1 MLLLLTW
8 IQKICINIC
17 YDDVCGAD
25 TDVLLYLIS
34 WKCLQESADH
44 SDSED
49 NEDGEEDESSTED
62 ETEEKKHDFEEEE
75 EEEEEEEKEEEDDY
89 SDSSDTI
96 CRSSDSETEV

>member
-8 IQKICINIC
+8 IQKICINIF
-17 YDDVCGAD
+17 YDDGCGAD

-49 NEDGEEDESSTED
+49 NEDGEEDERSTEN
-62 ETEEKKHDFEEEE
+62 ETEEKKNYFEE
-75 EEEEEEEKEEEDDY
+75 EEEEEEEKEEEDNY

-96 CRSSDSETEV
+96 CMSSDSETEV

>member
-8 IQKICINIC
+8 IQKICINIF
-17 YDDVCGAD
+17 YDDGCGAD

-49 NEDGEEDESSTED
+49 NEDGDEDKRSTED
-62 ETEEKKHDFEEEE
+62 ETKEKKNYFEEEE
-75 EEEEEEEKEEEDDY
+75 EEEEEEEDEDTDDY